1 MIMLLDLNT
10 HETPTGWWIEV
21 KYENGWGRHT
31 RSHDRQWAGDM
42 AKFLLGKY
50 PETRVIPN
58 QITENTPGVAAT
70 AKTSAGEICISAQAR
85 HGLKASG
92 RLPVD
97 RKRVGLQTERLH
109 QSNRKTGYALAGD
122 NRQVL
127 RPLF

>member
-1 MIMLLDLNT
+1 MIMPLDLNT
-10 HETPTGWWIEV
+10 HETPPGWWIEV
-21 KYENGWGRHT
+21 KYENVWVRHT
-31 RSHDRQWAGDM
+31 RSHDRQWADGM

-92 RLPVD
+92 RLSGKGSESACKPNAYTIPIV
-97 RKRVGLQTERLH
+97 
-109 QSNRKTGYALAGD
+109 KTGYALAGD

-127 RPLF
+127 RPQF